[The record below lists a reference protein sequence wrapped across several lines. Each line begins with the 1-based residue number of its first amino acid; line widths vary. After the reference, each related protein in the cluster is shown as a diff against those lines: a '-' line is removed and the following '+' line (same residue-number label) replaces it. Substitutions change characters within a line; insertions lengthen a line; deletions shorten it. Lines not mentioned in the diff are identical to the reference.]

1 MLDITKVNIEKAAK
15 IIKSAKHVTAFTGAG
30 ISVESGIPPF
40 RGDGGIWG
48 KYDPKILDL
57 PYFLANPLDSWI
69 VIKEIFYEFFGK
81 AKPNNAHKMLAEMES
96 LGWLKAIIT
105 QNIDN
110 LHQEA
115 GSKNVIEF
123 HGNSKILVCTNCG
136 NKELIN
142 KINLG
147 KLPPKCEKCKS
158 LLKPD
163 FIFFGEGI
171 PQNAYQ
177 QSQSEVKN
185 ADVFILVGT
194 SGSVI
199 PASYLP
205 FEAKKNGATI
215 IEINPEKTN
224 YTDEI
229 TDVFIRAKAGEISQQ
244 FIEALNTKNND

>member
-136 NKELIN
+136 NKDL
-142 KINLG
+142 
-147 KLPPKCEKCKS
+147 
-158 LLKPD
+158 
-163 FIFFGEGI
+163 
-171 PQNAYQ
+171 
-177 QSQSEVKN
+177 
-185 ADVFILVGT
+185 
-194 SGSVI
+194 
-199 PASYLP
+199 
-205 FEAKKNGATI
+205 
-215 IEINPEKTN
+215 
-224 YTDEI
+224 
-229 TDVFIRAKAGEISQQ
+229 
-244 FIEALNTKNND
+244 